1 MTDLSWLLDLM
12 SSWMSACLLSESVSI
27 VLKVVLISP
36 ADFLSSRT
44 KSKNMWGVVS
54 IYIRHS
60 QKTTYQKRTKKKG
73 SAIIFVRFFKLEFH
87 RDKNKL
93 GSKQRVYSTQT
104 LPVDSYQKGSY
115 SRQDLQNTLI

>member
-1 MTDLSWLLDLM
+1 
-12 SSWMSACLLSESVSI
+12 
-27 VLKVVLISP
+27 
-36 ADFLSSRT
+36 
-44 KSKNMWGVVS
+44 MWGVIS

-60 QKTTYQKRTKKKG
+60 QKTTYQKRKKKKG

-93 GSKQRVYSTQT
+93 GSKQRVHLTQT